1 MVLSRKFEKGK
12 WTSLCLPFSVSET
25 QFKEI
30 FGDSAR
36 IVTYDSI
43 IDRRAQFTQHVY
55 RMMEA
60 GRPYFI
66 KPSKDLDNLTAH
78 HVTLEAGIDPAT
90 KDHAGSGSGMTFTFR
105 GNLLPVTLKPYDY
118 TIYKVKAE
126 GVNRL
131 GYKTVSYNLKPFHAY
146 LENNNADPAA
156 SRLAVDG
163 DIINGIDAVTDDD
176 SFVRRGDILSYGNNV
191 YDLQGVEVRR
201 GTTDTTG
208 LPAGIYVVNGKKILV
223 K

>member
-1 MVLSRKFEKGK
+1 
-12 WTSLCLPFSVSET
+12 
-25 QFKEI
+25 
-30 FGDSAR
+30 
-36 IVTYDSI
+36 
-43 IDRRAQFTQHVY
+43 
-55 RMMEA
+55 MMEA